1 MMTPSA
7 PRMPLL
13 AVSSACRVLV
23 MMIVE
28 KLPIFG
34 NARVALSKLAN
45 SGK

>member
-23 MMIVE
+23 MIVE